1 MQTAANL
8 IKTKLVALSCALL
21 LAAFGAGAWAA
32 DAERPAVTVFTN
44 VKVFNGS
51 DDKLIDADVLIEGNM
66 IKQVGKNL
74 SADGAT
80 VIDGGGR
87 PGVGGGR
94 PHADARHGQH
104 ARASSAEPV
113 VRLPVDVSLLG

>member
-87 PGVGGGR
+87 TLMPGMVNM
-94 PHADARHGQH
+94 HEHL
-104 ARASSAEPV
+104 
-113 VRLPVDVSLLG
+113 LPNQSFD

>member
-1 MQTAANL
+1 MRTIQSVMRA
-8 IKTKLVALSCALL
+8 IVVASFSAFF
-21 LAAFGAGAWAA
+21 LAASAMSAQAA
-32 DAERPAVTVFTN
+32 DDEKPAVTVFKN

-51 DDKLIDADVLIEGNM
+51 DDKLIDADVLIEGNL

-87 PGVGGGR
+87 T
-94 PHADARHGQH
+94 
-104 ARASSAEPV
+104 
-113 VRLPVDVSLLG
+113 